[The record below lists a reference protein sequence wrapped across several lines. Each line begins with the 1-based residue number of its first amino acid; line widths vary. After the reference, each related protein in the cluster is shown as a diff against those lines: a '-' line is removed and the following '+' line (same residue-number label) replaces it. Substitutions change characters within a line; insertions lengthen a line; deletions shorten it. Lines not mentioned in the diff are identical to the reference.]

1 MNEEIQPEIIA
12 TSSEIIFQQDKAM
25 IDTQIS
31 TAKAYP
37 RNMMQAQNNAISIVT
52 NDMETAKACIYAL
65 PRGGK
70 TISGPSV
77 HMAKII
83 AQFWGNMR
91 AETKVIEIGQTQITS
106 QAVCFDLENNLAI
119 KVEVKRS
126 IMSKKGRFNDDMIT
140 VTGNAANAIALR
152 NAIYAVVPK
161 NVVDK
166 VFNAAKSKITGDI
179 SDEQKLIA
187 KRTQVINLLKDTYN
201 VTEEEILA
209 SIGKASVNHI
219 NADDILNLIGFGQSI
234 KDGDSTVDE
243 IFRPTNAKN
252 GTTREEEE
260 VKRLNEWIDTAKDLT
275 KLKEANGPVYKTGNT
290 ELIAKF
296 EAKLKELG
304 GELQA

>member
-1 MNEEIQPEIIA
+1 MNEEMQPQII
-12 TSSEIIFQQDKAM
+12 TSPSEVIVQQDRAM
-25 IDTQIS
+25 IDSQVA
-31 TAKAYP
+31 TAKQYP
-37 RNMMQAQNNAISIVT
+37 RNMMQAQNNAIAIVT
-52 NDMETAKACIYAL
+52 NDLETAKTCIYAL

-91 AETKVIEIGQTQITS
+91 AETKVIDIGQSQITS

-161 NVVDK
+161 SIVDK
-166 VFNAAKSKITGDI
+166 VFNAAKAKITGDI

-187 KRTQVINLLKDTYN
+187 KRTQVVDLLKDTYK

-209 SIGKASVNHI
+209 SIGKASINHI
-219 NADDILNLIGFGQSI
+219 NGDDILNLIGFGQSI
-234 KDGDSTVDE
+234 KDGDSTIDE
-243 IFRPTNAKN
+243 VFRPTKAKN
-252 GTTREEEE
+252 GKTKEEEE
-260 VKRLNEWIDTAKDLT
+260 VERLNGWIDTSTTLE
-275 KLKEANGPVYKTGNT
+275 KLKEANGPIYKTGNT

-296 EAKLKELG
+296 EAKVKEMG
-304 GELQA
+304 GEIKA